1 MKTYPVAIIGLGPG
15 GLTAAIYLKRLN
27 IPFLALERK
36 KVGGKIRYTESIQNY
51 PSFSGTG
58 EDLADS
64 FKRQLEDNKI
74 EVTYDEVQTIQKIDD
89 VFKIQANNNIYQ
101 AETVLVAT
109 GIREKEFKIK
119 GQDSF
124 NSRGISRCAIC
135 DGPLFKKKT
144 IAVYGSNNTAVIE
157 ANYLATI
164 SPLVYFIS
172 DEEIKAEE
180 EELKLLKSKENV
192 RILLK
197 KKIVEVG
204 GTRSIESITLLDEN
218 NETETL
224 EVGGLFLYV
233 GAAANTSFLPFPEI
247 FNEKK
252 QIITD
257 SNMSTPLPGL
267 FAVGDIRNTPL
278 KQVITAASDGA
289 IAAISISNYLKRK
302 S

>member
-1 MKTYPVAIIGLGPG
+1 MKTYPVAIIGMGPG

-36 KVGGKIRYTESIQNY
+36 EVGGKIRYTESIENY
-51 PSFSGTG
+51 PSFSGSG
-58 EDLADS
+58 FDLAES
-64 FKRQLEDNKI
+64 FKKQLVENQI
-74 EVTYDEVQTIQKIDD
+74 EITYDEVQTIQKTDD

-101 AETVLVAT
+101 ASTVLVAT
-109 GIREKEFKIK
+109 GIREKEFKIP
-119 GQDSF
+119 GQEEF

-135 DGPLFKKKT
+135 DGPLYKKKN
-144 IAVYGSNNTAVIE
+144 IAVYGSNNTAVLE

-164 SPLVYFIS
+164 SPLVYFIAP
-172 DEEIKAEE
+172 EEIKAEE
-180 EELKLLKSKENV
+180 EELSLLKSKENV
-192 RILLK
+192 KIILH
-197 KKIVEVG
+197 KKIAKVS
-204 GTRSIESITLLDEN
+204 GTRSIETL
-218 NETETL
+218 TL
-224 EVGGLFLYV
+224 VNQDGERKTIEIGGLFLYV
-233 GAAANTSFLPFPEI
+233 GAASNTAFLPFPEI

-257 SNMSTPLPGL
+257 SSMATPIPGL

-302 S
+302 N